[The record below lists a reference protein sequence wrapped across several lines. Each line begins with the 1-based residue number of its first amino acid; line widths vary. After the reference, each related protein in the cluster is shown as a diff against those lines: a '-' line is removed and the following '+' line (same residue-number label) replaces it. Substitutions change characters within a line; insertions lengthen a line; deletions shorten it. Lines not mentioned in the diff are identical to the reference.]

1 MGMAE
6 DLQVS
11 VGTIRERLFTER
23 MRALH
28 PENIGSFEA
37 LKPKA
42 KAKYIDDN
50 WSKLFPPVDPALR
63 KVVTAP
69 IKHLVEKGMSSRA
82 DEMMRTHW
90 EPQIKAKLHNT
101 FEFYIIMLKYHTIA
115 RGGLEEQSR
124 LLLNYYLLLVEGV
137 YTAQVNLVGYL
148 LSSTGVAY
156 RSSKSMSEHGPE
168 VGSMGMIEEDSLWNK
183 LRFLED
189 NGFQFVADAC
199 DRQLRNSVAHLDF
212 IVFTNGCVGYGSG
225 QRGPKVITYD
235 ELVHKVEVMKSIS
248 DAVNEV
254 MAEEVI
260 GWRKGQKAK
269 PVASKSKK
277 ASAKA
282 PKAEK
287 DPREILRKAGLAAEK
302 PKDKEGTV
310 RL

>member
-1 MGMAE
+1 MAE

-23 MRALH
+23 LRALH
-28 PENIGSFEA
+28 PENVEAFLA
-37 LKPKA
+37 LKQKA
-42 KAKYIDDN
+42 KAKYIEDN
-50 WSKLFPPVDPALR
+50 WTKLFPPVDPALR

-69 IKHLVEKGMSSRA
+69 IKHLVEKGMSPEA
-82 DEMMRTHW
+82 DEIMRTHW

-101 FEFYIIMLKYHTIA
+101 FEFYIIMLKFHTSA
-115 RGGLEEQSR
+115 KANLEEQSR

-137 YTAQVNLVGYL
+137 YTAQVNLVCYL
-148 LSSTGVAY
+148 QSKTGATY
-156 RSSKSMSEHGPE
+156 RSSKTMSERGPE
-168 VGSMGMIEEDSLWNK
+168 AGSMGMIEEDSLWNK

-189 NGFQFVADAC
+189 NGFRFVADAC

-212 IVFTNGCVGYGSG
+212 IVFTNGCVGYGTG

-260 GWRKGQKAK
+260 AWRKAIKAK
-269 PVASKSKK
+269 PA
-277 ASAKA
+277 A
-282 PKAEK
+282 PKAKKAAKTAKVEK
-287 DPREILRKAGLAAEK
+287 DPAEILRKAAAAPVK
-302 PKDKEGTV
+302 KKDEEGTV